1 MDLENLI
8 GKIQRV
14 DADFSQQANKAINQ
28 LLTLRNWLIGFYIV
42 EFEQNGE
49 ERSVYGDK
57 LLFKLAEELK
67 DRKGLSLTN
76 LGLFRQFY
84 IEFPEVGNLLSKLT
98 NHQILQSLTG
108 DLSITNFSI
117 PQSLT
122 EELKNSFQVTD
133 NHVDK
138 FKNEIAVKMLN
149 DLSFTHITLLL
160 PLDSSAKRAFYI
172 IEAIKGVWTV
182 RELRRQ
188 INSLLYERSG
198 MSVKPELLLKN
209 VQPIEVQ
216 PQGLV
221 KDIYTFEFLG
231 LPEKDAIEESDL
243 ETALLDHLREFILE
257 LGNGFCLE
265 ARQKRI
271 LIGNEYFFIDLV
283 FYHRILK
290 CHFLIELKVNDF
302 DHGNAAQLNTYLNYY
317 KEEVKEDNDNDP
329 VGLLLVTGKNEPL
342 VKYATAGMDKNL
354 FVSKYL
360 LQLPSIEKLKAFL
373 KQEIKNI

>member
-1 MDLENLI
+1 MNLENLI

-57 LLFKLAEELK
+57 LLLKLAEELK
-67 DRKGLSLTN
+67 HRKGLSLTN

-84 IEFPEVGNLLSKLT
+84 IVFPEVGNLLSKLT
-98 NHQILQSLTG
+98 NNQILQSLTG

-122 EELKNSFQVTD
+122 EELKSLPQVAG
-133 NHVDK
+133 NHVDR

-149 DLSFTHITLLL
+149 ALSFTHITLLL
-160 PLDSSAKRAFYI
+160 PLDSSVKRAFYI

-198 MSVKPELLLKN
+198 MSLKPELLLKN
-209 VQPIEVQ
+209 VQSIEVQ

-231 LPEKDAIEESDL
+231 LPERDAIEESDL